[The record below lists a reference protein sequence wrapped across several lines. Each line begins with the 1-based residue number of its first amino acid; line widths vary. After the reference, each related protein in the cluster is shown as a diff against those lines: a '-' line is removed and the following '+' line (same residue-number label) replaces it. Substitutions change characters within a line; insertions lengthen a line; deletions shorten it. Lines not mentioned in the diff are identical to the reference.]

1 MQRFIM
7 VFLLIALA
15 ACQTAPAAA
24 PNSRTG
30 DEAAL
35 RQLLRDESDAVVRQD
50 IERLAGLWAEDG
62 FVVDARHTSD
72 NEADDAVWR
81 GIDAILDRYMVVVF
95 PGNPQFAEPADIGI
109 EIAGDT
115 ASASSTTRIGDEI
128 SPAGDRWE
136 FRYAGGRWWIVSLKY
151 NLEP

>member
-1 MQRFIM
+1 MKWFSL
-7 VFLLIALA
+7 VLLLIALA
-15 ACQTAPAAA
+15 ACQTAPAAT
-24 PNSRTG
+24 PRSRAG

-35 RQLLRDESDAVVRQD
+35 RQLLQAEADAVVHQD
-50 IERLAGLWAEDG
+50 IERLASLWAEDG

-81 GIDAILDRYMVVVF
+81 GIDAVLDRYMVVVF

-115 ASASSTTRIGDEI
+115 ASASSTTRIGNEI

-136 FRYAGGRWWIVSLKY
+136 FRHAGGRWWIVSLKY